1 MGLGP
6 GYGPLPTWSG
16 APSRSPVP
24 PDPFWK
30 VGHCPETTPASA
42 GKCDSHSECLRFYA
56 QAFGFSERSVVTLLR
71 DHSGASLG
79 TSLSVESMAFAKQ
92 KYKQSVKHMG
102 RITLEMLLICC

>member
-1 MGLGP
+1 M
-6 GYGPLPTWSG
+6 
-16 APSRSPVP
+16 
-24 PDPFWK
+24 
-30 VGHCPETTPASA
+30 
-42 GKCDSHSECLRFYA
+42 
-56 QAFGFSERSVVTLLR
+56 TLLR